1 MRDLPCGGL
10 RIYLQLDVRR
20 INCRHC
26 GVKTETL
33 ALLAKNPRYTRRFAM
48 DVGERCRAASIK
60 EVALATGLHWETVKQ
75 LEMEYMQMQLDLA
88 GEPDP
93 RYIGIDEIGVRKG
106 HKYKIVVSDL
116 EKRRA
121 IWMGGD
127 GRREEDMAK
136 FFHWL
141 GPKKSARIRLALMDM
156 WKPFRN
162 ATRAFAP
169 QAAIVFDKFH
179 IISHLNDALDEVR
192 RREYKRLSG
201 EQRRYIKGQRYTLLS
216 RKENL
221 TLAGRTSLRLLLKNN
236 RRLHVAYLLKEQFGQ
251 LWDYRG
257 EGWARRFFDHWKA
270 ALRWQRLA
278 PFEKFA
284 NMIERHWDGIAAWCT
299 QDIEL
304 PMGFVE
310 GLNNKI
316 RVFQRRAYGLRDAE
330 YLRLKTLTCTLPP
343 LPQATSPR

>member
-1 MRDLPCGGL
+1 M
-10 RIYLQLDVRR
+10 
-20 INCRHC
+20 
-26 GVKTETL
+26 KTETL
-33 ALLAKNPRYTRRFAM
+33 ELLAKNPRYTRRFAM

-60 EVALATGLHWETVKQ
+60 EVAFATGLHWETVKQ
-75 LEMEYMQMQLDLA
+75 LEMEYMQMQLAQA
-88 GEPDP
+88 GEPNP
-93 RYIGIDEIGVRKG
+93 RYIGIDEISVRKG
-106 HKYKIVVSDL
+106 HKYRIVVSDL

-121 IWMGGD
+121 IWMGGAD
-127 GRREEDMAK
+127 RSEASMNVFYD
-136 FFHWL
+136 WL
-141 GPKKSARIRLALMDM
+141 GPKKSARIKLALMDM

-162 ATRAFAP
+162 ATRDRAP

-221 TLAGRTSLRLLLKNN
+221 KLEGRASLRLLLKNN

-251 LWDYRG
+251 LWDYRS
-257 EGWARRFFDHWKA
+257 EGWARRFFEHWKV
-270 ALRWQRLA
+270 ALRWQRLE

-284 NMIERHWDGIAAWCT
+284 KMIERHWDGIAAWCV

-316 RVFQRRAYGLRDAE
+316 RVFQRRAYGLRDSE
-330 YLRLKTLTCTLPP
+330 YLRQKTRTCSLPP
-343 LPQATSPR
+343 LSHDSSSR

>member
-1 MRDLPCGGL
+1 M
-10 RIYLQLDVRR
+10 
-20 INCRHC
+20 
-26 GVKTETL
+26 KTETL
-33 ALLAKNPRYTRRFAM
+33 ELLAKNPRYTRRFAM

-60 EVALATGLHWETVKQ
+60 EVAFATGLHWETVKQ
-75 LEMEYMQMQLDLA
+75 LEMEYMQMQLAQA
-88 GEPDP
+88 GEPNP
-93 RYIGIDEIGVRKG
+93 RYIGIDEISVRKG
-106 HKYKIVVSDL
+106 HKYRIVVSDL

-121 IWMGGD
+121 IWMGGAD
-127 GRREEDMAK
+127 RSEASMNVFYD
-136 FFHWL
+136 WL
-141 GPKKSARIRLALMDM
+141 GPKKSARIKLALMDM

-162 ATRAFAP
+162 ATRDRAP

-221 TLAGRTSLRLLLKNN
+221 KLEGRASLRLLLKNN

-251 LWDYRG
+251 LWDYRS
-257 EGWARRFFDHWKA
+257 EGWARRFFEHWKA
-270 ALRWQRLA
+270 ALRWQRLE

-284 NMIERHWDGIAAWCT
+284 KMIERHWDGIAAWCV

-316 RVFQRRAYGLRDAE
+316 RVFQRRAYGLRDSE
-330 YLRLKTLTCTLPP
+330 YLRLKTLTCSLPP
-343 LPQATSPR
+343 LSHDSSSR